1 MISCAASPPLPHFPY
16 ALRTL
21 VSVLEVGSML
31 YSFMQFMRLRECS
44 GAVGWRDA
52 IHASMSQ
59 WNVWIVTVLFVL
71 FLFLFGDEDVGWW
84 DISWFVL
91 LTRKLI
97 SLLGLRLGLR
107 VFLVVAV
114 VVTSTGGTTFCI
126 SVLAFVFVL
135 VVVSMLVS
143 MFVSVL
149 VPRSV
154 VEDTPR

>member
-1 MISCAASPPLPHFPY
+1 
-16 ALRTL
+16 
-21 VSVLEVGSML
+21 ML

-135 VVVSMLVS
+135 VSMS